1 MGLFDAFKKKV
12 EEKSEVV
19 NPLFSYLKD
28 ANLGIDNLQVSSDAN
43 GTVTVTGTAAD
54 GEMKERVNALLAAR
68 GVTAVA
74 NDVAIADLSHL
85 GIKFKVATKSSNLNC
100 RQEPNTD
107 ATIVGKFQK
116 DAIVTLVQKYNAT
129 WHVVKNDEIE
139 GYCHTDYLEQVQ
151 NT

>member
-12 EEKSEVV
+12 EEKAEVV
-19 NPLFSYLKD
+19 NPLYTYLKD
-28 ANLGIDNLQVSSDAN
+28 ANLGIDNLQVSDAN

-54 GEMKERVNALLAAR
+54 GEMKQRVNDLLAAR
-68 GVTAVA
+68 GVASVT
-74 NDVAIADLSHL
+74 NNITIADLSHL
-85 GIKFKVATKSSNLNC
+85 GIKYKVNTKSSNLNC

-107 ATIVGKFQK
+107 SPILGKFPK

-129 WHVVKNDEIE
+129 WHVVKNDELQ